1 METTLTLKFRG
12 AEAKILDEM
21 IKSGIFATK
30 SEAVRSAVVKY
41 AMDMGLF
48 NRKEIWKEIT
58 SYKRRNI
65 SPEQLQKEIG
75 RIKNEV

>member
-1 METTLTLKFRG
+1 METTLTLKFKG

-21 IKSGIFATK
+21 IKSGIFTTK
-30 SEAVRSAVVKY
+30 SEAVRSALVKY

-48 NRKEIWKEIT
+48 NRKDMWKEIT

-75 RIKNEV
+75 RIKNEI